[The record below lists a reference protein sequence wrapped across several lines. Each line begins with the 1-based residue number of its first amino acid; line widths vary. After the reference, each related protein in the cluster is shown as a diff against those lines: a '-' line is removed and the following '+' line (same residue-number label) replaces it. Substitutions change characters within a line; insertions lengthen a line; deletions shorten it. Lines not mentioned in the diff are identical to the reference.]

1 MANTPPVNRQAIWNV
16 RRSTAGSIPA
26 GRGVVLTG
34 SFGADGAALIAPPA
48 GADARISGVTFETD
62 PDDTNVGLMLQAG
75 LSNVQV
81 RLGTAGVSF
90 GDPLRLQDATG
101 VWETAP
107 GGSVNAYYYALQTK
121 AAGTLCWAAPLGSRP
136 V

>member
-1 MANTPPVNRQAIWNV
+1 MANTPPVNRNAIWYV
-16 RRSTAGSIPA
+16 RRSTAGAIPA

-48 GADARISGVTFETD
+48 GADARISGVTFEQD
-62 PDDTNVGLMLQAG
+62 PDDADVGLMLQAG

-90 GDPLRLQDATG
+90 GDPLRVQDATG

-107 GGSVNAYYYALQTK
+107 GGSSNAYYYALQTK
-121 AAGTLCWAAPLGSRP
+121 AAGTLCWAAPIASRP

>member
-1 MANTPPVNRQAIWNV
+1 MANTPPVNRQSIWYV
-16 RRSTAGSIPA
+16 RRSAAGSIPA

-34 SFGADGAALIAPPA
+34 SFGADGAALIAPPS
-48 GADARISGVTFETD
+48 GADAKISGVTFEID
-62 PDDTNVGLMLQAG
+62 PDDANVGLMLQVG

-81 RLGTAGVSF
+81 RLGTSGVSF
-90 GDPLRLQDATG
+90 GDPLRVQDATG

-107 GGSVNAYYYALQTK
+107 VGSVNVYYVALQTK
-121 AAGTLCWAAPLGSRP
+121 AAGTLCWAAPIASRP